1 MNTTLPQITCAS
13 IETDG
18 FDSSADTAWF
28 THHTAPMDNEPET
41 GAHPHQ
47 TSALQT
53 YLSGKSNPSTTA
65 SILCSSPQD
74 LTEFPADLCSRVLAL
89 LSSALFELPRRYTP
103 SLISLLLEIHNSP
116 DPTWNALPGF
126 ATSWSDTH
134 KQCHW
139 RAALATRDPS
149 TRSQRRAAHIHRA
162 FVEASCAVAFPTL
175 SAEEGVMPLSWGY
188 ECLSDALEC
197 QDAVLDFEVPAA
209 AVWVK
214 VAGARL
220 KEGAE
225 RGERSWALERDGRLW
240 SAGPMSLER
249 WEFWMRRFE
258 EIEDV
263 GNGIINAASEGLRG
277 MRTAR

>member
-1 MNTTLPQITCAS
+1 
-13 IETDG
+13 
-18 FDSSADTAWF
+18 
-28 THHTAPMDNEPET
+28 
-41 GAHPHQ
+41 
-47 TSALQT
+47 
-53 YLSGKSNPSTTA
+53 
-65 SILCSSPQD
+65 
-74 LTEFPADLCSRVLAL
+74 
-89 LSSALFELPRRYTP
+89 
-103 SLISLLLEIHNSP
+103 
-116 DPTWNALPGF
+116 
-126 ATSWSDTH
+126 
-134 KQCHW
+134 
-139 RAALATRDPS
+139 
-149 TRSQRRAAHIHRA
+149 
-162 FVEASCAVAFPTL
+162 
-175 SAEEGVMPLSWGY
+175 MPLSWGY